1 MDYRAVAGMSGKPWY
16 LLRPGIGYL
25 ASLWHN
31 RAKNMKVDTLLVPV
45 TNVHLLGKI
54 VCNDIRIIV
63 SQDTATY

>member
-1 MDYRAVAGMSGKPWY
+1 MSGKPWY
-16 LLRPGIGYL
+16 LLRPGIGHL

-31 RAKNMKVDTLLVPV
+31 RANNMKVDTLLVPV

-54 VCNDIRIIV
+54 VCNYIRIIV